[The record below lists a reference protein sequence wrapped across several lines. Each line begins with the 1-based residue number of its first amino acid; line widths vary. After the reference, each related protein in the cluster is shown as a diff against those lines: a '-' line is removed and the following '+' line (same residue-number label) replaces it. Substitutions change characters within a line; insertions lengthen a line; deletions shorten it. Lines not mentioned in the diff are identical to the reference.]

1 MEVSFSQALLIY
13 LSRLTCENMSS
24 HLICQLNMPYIS
36 SFAFYV
42 VKPDIMETPESQ
54 NTEVSK
60 ARFGKLTLNYLA
72 SLS

>member
-1 MEVSFSQALLIY
+1 
-13 LSRLTCENMSS
+13 
-24 HLICQLNMPYIS
+24 MPYIS